1 MMLLAL
7 CSVCVAT
14 VARAERDPNPL
25 QTRGARGRTLHGASC
40 TQDMYTDLY
49 GADLPGY
56 GSGVYATSAQDCC
69 DKCSAIAGCGAWYV
83 Q

>member
-25 QTRGARGRTLHGASC
+25 QTRGRTLHGASC